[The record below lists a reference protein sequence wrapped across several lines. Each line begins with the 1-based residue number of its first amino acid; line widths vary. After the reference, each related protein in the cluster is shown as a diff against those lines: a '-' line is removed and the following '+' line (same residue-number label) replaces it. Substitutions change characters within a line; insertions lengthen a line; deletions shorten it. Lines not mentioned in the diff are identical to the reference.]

1 MSQLSSSAAAFV
13 PLQCVPTQA
22 TSGMSASADPPVD
35 TGSAATKC
43 TDVDQET
50 STGQS
55 TCEGDLPS
63 VGSAGHADGSCKRCA
78 FFPKG
83 RCKNGTDCTHCH
95 FPHVARSRLR
105 KRGAAKHKEAAELI
119 EAMSDSEVEESCE

>member
-43 TDVDQET
+43 IDVDQET

-83 RCKNGTDCTHCH
+83 RCKNGSDCTHCH
-95 FPHVARSRLR
+95 FDHAPRARIR
-105 KRGAAKHKEAAELI
+105 KTAATKVRSLEKALQ
-119 EAMSDSEVEESCE
+119 